1 MYEGTANDKIK
12 DHLKKLTPGKLQK
25 DTKYAQVTPIKNVN
39 IKTPNK
45 RTRELKIYS
54 YKKVFF
60 KIIEQFPV
68 VSKKL
73 LKTVNIG
80 IATIRDIKKELRY
93 QILIFLKNIY
103 IVPLTHLTG

>member
-1 MYEGTANDKIK
+1 MYAGTANDKIK
-12 DHLKKLTPGKLQK
+12 AHLKKLTPGKLQK
-25 DTKYAQVTPIKNVN
+25 DTRYAAVTPIKNVN

-45 RTRELKIYS
+45 RTKELKIYS

-80 IATIRDIKKELRY
+80 IATIRDIQKELKY
-93 QILIFLKNIY
+93 QILIFFKNIY
-103 IVPLTHLTG
+103 IVPISHLMG

>member
-1 MYEGTANDKIK
+1 MYAGTANDKIK
-12 DHLKKLTPGKLQK
+12 AHLKKLTPGKLQK

-45 RTRELKIYS
+45 STKELKIYS

-68 VSKKL
+68 ESKKL
-73 LKTVNIG
+73 VKTVSMG

-93 QILIFLKNIY
+93 QILIFFKNIY
-103 IVPLTHLTG
+103 IVPITHLTG

>member
-1 MYEGTANDKIK
+1 MYAGTANDKIK
-12 DHLKKLTPGKLQK
+12 AHLKKLTPGKLQK
-25 DTKYAQVTPIKNVN
+25 DTKYAPVTPIKNVN

-45 RTRELKIYS
+45 RTKELKIYS

-80 IATIRDIKKELRY
+80 IATIRDIKKELKY
-93 QILIFLKNIY
+93 QILIFFKNIY
-103 IVPLTHLTG
+103 IVPITHLTG